1 MNARW
6 IAPLLIAS
14 VMSASATAD
23 PFRPSM
29 NQQIELGKQAAEQVR
44 KEEKVLPAT
53 DARVKELRR
62 LGALVVAQIPAK
74 DRKDKPF
81 VYTFDVIDS
90 KEVNAFALPG
100 GPIFFYTGLLDKMKT
115 EDEVVG
121 ILGHE
126 VTHIRNQHWASQYAD
141 NTKRKLGIMVVLTI
155 LQANSDILN
164 ATDMLDSILV
174 GLPYSR
180 KHETESD
187 NVGYDVATNAGF
199 NPRGM
204 IDVFKILV
212 AESKGSKP
220 PEILNSHPDTEKR
233 IASLEAKIKA
243 DKRKFPAMR
252 PRKAKYAQ
260 TNGML
265 SWNAGWPNLG
275 SGQTATQSDPLQK
288 GGSGSL
294 QLHSLD
300 GQLHQQSCGTR

>member
-1 MNARW
+1 MKVRCLIPVVA
-6 IAPLLIAS
+6 AFALLTPAS
-14 VMSASATAD
+14 AD
-23 PFRPSM
+23 PFRPSVR
-29 NQQIELGKQAAEQVR
+29 QQIDLGKEAAAQVR
-44 KEEKVLPAT
+44 KEEKILP
-53 DARVKELRR
+53 DSDPRVKELRR
-62 LGALVVAQIPAK
+62 LGAMLVSQIPDK
-74 DRKDKPF
+74 EKKDKPF
-81 VYTFDVIDS
+81 EYTFDVIDS
-90 KEVNAFALPG
+90 KEINAFALPG

-115 EDEVVG
+115 EDEVIG

-126 VTHIRNQHWASQYAD
+126 LTHIRNQHWASQYAD
-141 NTKRKLGIMVVLTI
+141 NMKRKVGILVVLTI

-187 NVGYDVATNAGF
+187 NVGYDMMTNAGY

-204 IDVFKILV
+204 IDVFKIII

-233 IASLEAKIKA
+233 IQSLEQRIKA

-252 PRKAKYAQ
+252 PRKVTTFVTAADV
-260 TNGML
+260 T
-265 SWNAGWPNLG
+265 WNAGWPNLG
-275 SGQTATQSDPLQK
+275 SGQSSNSAPLQK

-294 QLHSLD
+294 LQRLLAE
-300 GQLHQQSCGTR
+300 QPRPQWCGTH